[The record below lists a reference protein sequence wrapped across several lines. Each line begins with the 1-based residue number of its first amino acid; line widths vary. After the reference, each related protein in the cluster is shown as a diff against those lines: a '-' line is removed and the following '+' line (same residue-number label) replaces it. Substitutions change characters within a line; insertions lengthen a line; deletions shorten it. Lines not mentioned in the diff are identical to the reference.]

1 MSLYSHGS
9 FIIYRCLL
17 EADHKHQMVHAWN
30 MKQNGEEPSPRTTL
44 GTHADPQNLRFSS
57 PAYSPT
63 QRLWTVVTSS
73 LPGALAVRH
82 PVSLQAARVSKS
94 CDSLLEQTEV
104 LTGKESTVCK
114 EVLGPS
120 SILHAWL
127 ITATNTRAMLVHRL
141 GSLFQMK
148 TFLLTYWWREHTQF
162 YF

>member
-1 MSLYSHGS
+1 MSWP
-9 FIIYRCLL
+9 I
-17 EADHKHQMVHAWN
+17 
-30 MKQNGEEPSPRTTL
+30 
-44 GTHADPQNLRFSS
+44 
-57 PAYSPT
+57 
-63 QRLWTVVTSS
+63 
-73 LPGALAVRH
+73 
-82 PVSLQAARVSKS
+82 VSEIRKKEDRVEK
-94 CDSLLEQTEV
+94 
-104 LTGKESTVCK
+104 GKESTVCK